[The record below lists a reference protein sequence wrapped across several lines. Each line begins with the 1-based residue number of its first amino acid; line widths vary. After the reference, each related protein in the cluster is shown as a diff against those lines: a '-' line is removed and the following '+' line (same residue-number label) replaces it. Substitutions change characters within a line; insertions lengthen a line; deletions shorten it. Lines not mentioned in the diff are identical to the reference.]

1 MSEIL
6 TSQKLKDAAMQ
17 AWATDKDLYARSEK
31 SAESL
36 GAALIEVEKALPYGE
51 YGPWLKA
58 SGINRNRASYCVRK
72 VNGKDKAAREKAK
85 ARAASHVTTLKANML
100 VRWNQGVF
108 KVTEG
113 SEESDKLVLKC
124 LAVEPEAY
132 AEPAELEP
140 TLECTEPENG
150 IVFNV
155 LEMQRCLNRL
165 SAVAC
170 RKAQE
175 PIYGNIRLSSDE
187 SGVVRLLGVDI
198 DSTLTVMLPTA
209 KWYGPVRAVCLEYKQ
224 LQNLVKGLK
233 TKEASITF
241 VDESATISSGAF
253 KCNIQTYPVAKFSD
267 LTVVQVISEKPD
279 IGGFSIGLLG
289 LKEQI
294 EQVTFAIPS
303 PDGKFPVPVGL
314 LESTSDTLRMVA
326 TDGYSIAIADSAA
339 NLGEFSYTL
348 PKPLLK
354 MISKLDGGTTVNI
367 VDNETAFYVETD
379 LELLTYP
386 KTHFD
391 FPPYR
396 RVIPALGTFPTRIF
410 VDACALA
417 NALKRLLPNADE
429 EEPGVMFTVAENGK
443 NLELHATDNVLQA
456 TGDVFARE
464 SRDAIPAEVV
474 GSPNHFTLNLKKLL
488 PFLDRIEGQ
497 IELVCRDAFHV
508 IDMHAN
514 GGTYRFLQM
523 PLREGAGLEGE
534 KQKAA

>member
-85 ARAASHVTTLKANML
+85 ARAAAHVTTLKANML

-170 RKAQE
+170 RKGQE
-175 PIYGNIRLSSDE
+175 PVYGNVRLSSDE
-187 SGVVRLLGVDI
+187 SSVVRLLGVDI
-198 DSTLTVMLPTA
+198 DSTLTVTLPTA
-209 KWYGPVRAVCLEYKQ
+209 KWFGPSGAVCLEYKQ
-224 LQNLVKGLK
+224 LQNIVKGLK

-241 VDESATISSGAF
+241 VDESATILSGGF
-253 KCNIQTYPVAKFSD
+253 ECNIRTYSAAKFSE
-267 LTVVQVISEKPD
+267 LAVVQD
-279 IGGFSIGLLG
+279 IGENAELGGFSIGLPG

-294 EQVTFAIPS
+294 EQVAFAIPAT
-303 PDGKFPVPVGL
+303 DGMFVVPSIL
-314 LESTSDTLRMVA
+314 LESTADVLRLVA
-326 TDGYSIAIADSAA
+326 TDKFSMAISSVSA
-339 NLGEFSYTL
+339 NLGEFSYTM
-348 PKPLLK
+348 PKQLVTQIAK
-354 MISKLDGGTTVNI
+354 MEGGETVTINDI
-367 VDNETAFYVETD
+367 NESTFYVSTEH
-379 LELLTYP
+379 ELLTYG
-386 KTHFD
+386 KAHST
-391 FPPYR
+391 FPPYS
-396 RVIPALGTFPTRIF
+396 RVIPAPGTYPTSIC
-410 VDACALA
+410 VDAHTP
-417 NALKRLLPNADE
+417 LL
-429 EEPGVMFTVAENGK
+429 
-443 NLELHATDNVLQA
+443 
-456 TGDVFARE
+456 R
-464 SRDAIPAEVV
+464 
-474 GSPNHFTLNLKKLL
+474 
-488 PFLDRIEGQ
+488 
-497 IELVCRDAFHV
+497 
-508 IDMHAN
+508 
-514 GGTYRFLQM
+514 
-523 PLREGAGLEGE
+523 
-534 KQKAA
+534 